1 MQKGILKKLSKSI
14 NHRKF
19 KDHCHYTGKYSG
31 AAHNTY
37 NLKFNVP
44 VVFHNGSSY
53 DYHLIIKELA
63 DEFEVQIECLRE
75 NKERNKTF
83 CVPIKKQITK
93 IDKDGNK
100 SVANISYK
108 IKFIDSA
115 RFMASSLSNL
125 VDNLAEGIHKT
136 KCKDSDCFLEYESV
150 TDNSYLPIK
159 IIQTS
164 LMKN

>member
-83 CVPIKKQITK
+83 CVPIKK
-93 IDKDGNK
+93 
-100 SVANISYK
+100 
-108 IKFIDSA
+108 
-115 RFMASSLSNL
+115 
-125 VDNLAEGIHKT
+125 
-136 KCKDSDCFLEYESV
+136 
-150 TDNSYLPIK
+150 
-159 IIQTS
+159 
-164 LMKN
+164 